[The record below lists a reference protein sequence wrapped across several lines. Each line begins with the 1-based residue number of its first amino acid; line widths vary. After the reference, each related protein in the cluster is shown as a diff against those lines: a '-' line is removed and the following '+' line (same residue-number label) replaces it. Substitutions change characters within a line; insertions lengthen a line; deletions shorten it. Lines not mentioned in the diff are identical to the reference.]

1 MTTNVITAPAAVA
14 AVVSPWWLPIL
25 HSTSEA
31 AALILPIIGV
41 LWLVIQIAVFLYRA
55 GKRD

>member
-14 AVVSPWWLPIL
+14 AVISPWWLPIL

-41 LWLVIQIAVFLYRA
+41 LWLVIQIMVFLYRA
-55 GKRD
+55 GK